1 MISTGPARQTVISL
15 SVQHV
20 ENFIVQISTNP
31 PKQQQQ
37 QTNKQQQQ
45 KLMNVKLWMLV
56 IYVLIERYLYSIHT
70 CQPIWFTSIK

>member
-1 MISTGPARQTVISL
+1 MWVSVMISTGPARQTVISL

-37 QTNKQQQQ
+37 TNKQQQQ
-45 KLMNVKLWMLV
+45 KLMNVKL
-56 IYVLIERYLYSIHT
+56 
-70 CQPIWFTSIK
+70 